1 MTEGRDPVTNRFLP
15 GFSGNPEGG
24 RKGRRI
30 TTEIAALLEQE
41 VLGKDGKPS
50 GKTNVQLLAMAMVKH
65 ALAGKS
71 HYAMMILDR
80 IEGKVPDVVLAPNIE
95 DMTTEEL
102 AEQLRGWAD
111 AIDAPDQDA
120 DSSGDT

>member
-30 TTEIAALLEQE
+30 TTEIAALLEEEAQDA
-41 VLGKDGKPS
+41 DGKPT
-50 GKTNVQLLAMAMVKH
+50 GKTNVQLLATAMVKH
-65 ALAGKS
+65 AISGK
-71 HYAMMILDR
+71 APAWAEMILNR

-111 AIDAPDQDA
+111 AIDDGPKDA
-120 DSSGDT
+120 EAK